1 LDYALRAV
9 TVPIEPIA
17 AFGQLQIRCVSQES
31 RLLRLNGLFEQ
42 PAGTCAQ
49 KRR

>member
-9 TVPIEPIA
+9 TEPIA